1 MGSKIT
7 IHQLALVPVFVP
19 VFVPVCCLATLK
31 HKIKQN
37 KKGFWVVGFSN
48 YQISGKKLWFIFQ

>member
-1 MGSKIT
+1 MGSKIA
-7 IHQLALVPVFVP
+7 IHQLALVP

-37 KKGFWVVGFSN
+37 KKCFWVGVFSN
-48 YQISGKKLWFIFQ
+48 YQISGKKL